1 MDNALVTLFFIS
13 PFLIGI
19 LLANVAERNANIR
32 VLQFVYLSILNIGL
46 IGVGLMLI
54 LAGILQPVMA
64 AREPSMAITA
74 DWYGAAVV
82 IIAGCSVALTMLLK
96 PVRQAAARLFPIN
109 PDSIVH
115 ITALSMTATVV
126 GGNFAQ
132 MIFTNSLLT
141 PELLSQIEGQGISAT
156 FMDILIFPLLTLSI
170 AALLGVGWGARRTWD
185 EVVERLGLTVPPPA
199 HLALGVAVTLALVG
213 LALVT
218 DRLWAQVDPVGY
230 QRVGGVSSELLKNFT
245 GLPGAFAIGLTA
257 GIGEELFFRGAYQR
271 RFGIVMT
278 ALVFATFHIQYFISI
293 ATALVF
299 VIGLFLGLLRQ
310 RTSVTICILAHFL
323 YNFISVLIAGA

>member
-1 MDNALVTLFFIS
+1 MDNAVVTLFLIL

-19 LLANVAERNANIR
+19 LLANVAERNTNIR
-32 VLQFVYLSILNIGL
+32 ALQFVYLSILNIGL
-46 IGVGLMLI
+46 IGVALMLI
-54 LAGILQPVMA
+54 LVGMLQPVMA
-64 AREPSMAITA
+64 ARQPAAAITA
-74 DWYGAAVV
+74 DWYSVAAVM
-82 IIAGCSVALTMLLK
+82 IAGCSVALAMLLK
-96 PVRQAAARLFPIN
+96 RVRQAAARLFPID
-109 PDSIVH
+109 PDSMVH

-132 MIFTNSLLT
+132 MILTNSLLT

-156 FMDILIFPLLTLSI
+156 FMDILFFPLLTLSI
-170 AALLGVGWGARRTWD
+170 AALLAVGWRTRRNWD

-199 HLALGVAVTLALVG
+199 HLALAVVVTLGLIG
-213 LALVT
+213 LAMAA
-218 DRLWAQVDPVGY
+218 DQLWATVDPTSH
-230 QRVGGVSSELLKNFT
+230 QRVGGVSSELMKNFT
-245 GLPGAFAIGLTA
+245 GLPGAFAVGLTA

-299 VIGLFLGLLRQ
+299 VIGLFLGVLRQ
-310 RTSVTICILAHFL
+310 RTSVTICILVHFL
-323 YNFISVLIAGA
+323 YNFVSVLMAGA